1 MPTNHTTR
9 LAAQLTRLAV
19 DVDRVADQL
28 AAEEHLTSPVVA
40 GAMNL
45 LATGLDQLETA
56 LWMAEE
62 CFDARRSRDYLEA
75 ARITAY
81 PHATARAVV
90 RGASATGGG
99 ADVLT
104 EVRCRSPA

>member
-28 AAEEHLTSPVVA
+28 AAEEHLTSPAVS
-40 GAMNL
+40 GAMYL
-45 LATGLDQLETA
+45 LASALDQLETA
-56 LWMAEE
+56 LWMAEA
-62 CFDARRSRDYLEA
+62 CFDARWRREYLEA

-81 PHATARAVV
+81 PHAAAQ
-90 RGASATGGG
+90 AA
-99 ADVLT
+99 
-104 EVRCRSPA
+104 